1 MTPVQW
7 PQYLRNLCILSI
19 ITLGLG
25 TALGYP
31 IEALCLFLT
40 AFVIYQMAQ
49 LARFEHWLRQENEQ
63 PPPDLHG
70 YLNVLLDK
78 VYYFQRRERK
88 AQATLR
94 NLLKRAQ
101 KSANALSDGYLTL
114 DRHDRIEW
122 WNTAAGSMLKLQQPK
137 DFGQPLIQ
145 LLRDPDFIRYFKDH
159 DANKPIRIRNP
170 INNLM
175 HLELELTRYGDREKL
190 LHIQDITQ
198 LIHLEQVRTD
208 FIANVSHE
216 LRTPLTVLKGYVGIL
231 ENFADSLPNTLTKGL
246 KTMEA
251 QVHRMQNLIEDLFT
265 LTKLEDPSATAEE
278 TSIDVQALLLD
289 IADEA
294 RIIAREKNID
304 VSVDIRDPF
313 NLRGD
318 PNQIRSALMNL
329 VSNAVNY
336 TNAQGRIAIIAS
348 VQAEPDGQQ
357 NYGKVTVNDTGI
369 GIDAV
374 HIARL
379 TERFY
384 RVDPSRSTAT
394 GGTGLGLAIVKHV
407 LLRHKAE
414 LQIKSTLGQGS
425 QFCCLFPASR
435 VMNAEPSA
443 PRL

>member
-1 MTPVQW
+1 MTPAQW
-7 PQYLRNLCILSI
+7 PRYLKLLFIVLCA
-19 ITLGLG
+19 TL
-25 TALGYP
+25 ALGFLVGYP
-31 IEALCLFLT
+31 LELLC
-40 AFVIYQMAQ
+40 FVLATLVTYHVVQ
-49 LARFEHWLRQENEQ
+49 LARFEHWLRQEKDQ

-114 DRHDRIEW
+114 DRNDRLEW
-122 WNTAAGSMLKLQQPK
+122 WNAAAGHMLGLQLPS
-137 DFGQPLIQ
+137 DIGQPLLQ
-145 LLRDPDFIRYFKDH
+145 LLRDPDFIRYFQDQS
-159 DANKPIRIRNP
+159 ARAPIRIRNP
-170 INNLM
+170 INDRM
-175 HLELELTRYGDREKL
+175 HLELELTRYGDSEKL

-216 LRTPLTVLKGYVGIL
+216 LRTPLTVLKGYVEIL
-231 ENFADSLPNTLTKGL
+231 ENFEDALPKAMKKGL
-246 KTMEA
+246 LTMEA

-265 LTKLEDPSATAEE
+265 LTRLEDASATAQEVP
-278 TSIDVQALLLD
+278 IDLNRLLTN
-289 IADEA
+289 IAEEA
-294 RIIAREKNID
+294 RVIARDKGITVAVEASKT
-304 VSVDIRDPF
+304 F
-313 NLRGD
+313 NLLGD

-336 TNAQGRIAIIAS
+336 TNAEGQIRITCHYTDEGSS
-348 VQAEPDGQQ
+348 VM
-357 NYGKVTVNDTGI
+357 VSDTGI
-369 GIDAV
+369 GIDNA

-384 RVDPSRSTAT
+384 RVDPSRSTET

-407 LLRHKAE
+407 LLRHNAKLEITSA
-414 LQIKSTLGQGS
+414 LGKGS
-425 QFCCLFPASR
+425 QFSCHFPAER
-435 VMNAEPSA
+435 VLEVTPEPA
-443 PRL
+443 TID